1 MLVYL
6 GIVSIAILVY
16 FLWFHY
22 DLFHVWYLSLKI
34 DGPTPLPII
43 GSGLMFINKT
53 LPGNFK
59 VIATIN
65 AIKSTQINWVKCTSF
80 WNWRFFSQNFNEK
93 SPKSMKKIVNYH
105 EKWECLAFLWPV
117 HLKRTPDSVI
127 YSLFNVIESRFI
139 WDCCV

>member
-59 VIATIN
+59 VIATSN
-65 AIKSTQINWVKCTSF
+65 AIKSTQINFEKCTSF
-80 WNWRFFSQNFNEK
+80 
-93 SPKSMKKIVNYH
+93 
-105 EKWECLAFLWPV
+105 
-117 HLKRTPDSVI
+117 
-127 YSLFNVIESRFI
+127 
-139 WDCCV
+139 